1 MKDTYQNLQ
10 SATSSEETSPSA
22 VSEFT
27 SSALASFKETNQN
40 TLKGVTQLVNH
51 VLASDILPDIKVQS
65 PSLAQEQHG
74 AARLGQIA
82 GQTAAAAIP
91 MIALY
96 KFAGPGAATQL
107 ELNATYGLDAISMP
121 LAKSFA
127 TGAALSGITTPSR
140 DNVSNAEFW
149 NDRLTS
155 AAVGGLTFMT
165 ATGLSIGSK
174 SLGANLSA
182 GGKSTWGHLLQND
195 IASGT
200 FSGAIAGPLSLQAQA
215 LITTGH
221 SASKD
226 DLIQAM
232 TDYAVGGAMMG
243 GANSLHESVKPT
255 SQIHGVRTLADMKA
269 LADSTIVKDHPA
281 KNLSYPPEVTPD
293 WVLRANAGLDAALK
307 ESSLPKEYRDLVL
320 RGQDDLLRGLAILPE
335 NRPRITVFGSA
346 RQNFYG
352 PDSFDYN
359 QIRYITG
366 KLAPHY
372 DFMTGGGSA
381 IMEAASKGG
390 REAGATTI
398 GQNIVLPFEQVPN
411 PYLDRVVT
419 HQNFFTRT
427 EVLELSD
434 AFIIGPGGMGSVHE
448 LAEKLALMQNGKT
461 AKVPVYITDKST
473 WGNFDRMMKTMVA
486 KHLVS
491 PEDLKLYKFATP
503 DQIITELTERA
514 TTNPV
519 PGATASDTTI
529 GANMQPGVD
538 GQNFRLAA

>member
-10 SATSSEETSPSA
+10 AAASSEETSPSA

-27 SSALASFKETNQN
+27 SSAIASFNETNKT

-51 VLASDILPDIKVQS
+51 VLAADILPDIKVQT
-65 PSLAQEQHG
+65 PAPTEDAHG

-96 KFAGPGAATQL
+96 KFAGPGAATKL
-107 ELNATYGLDAISMP
+107 ELNGTYGLDAVAMP
-121 LAKSFA
+121 LAKSFG

-140 DNVSNAEFW
+140 DNVSNEEFW

-174 SLGANLSA
+174 SLGASLSA
-182 GGKSTWGHLLQND
+182 GGKSTWGHLMQND

-200 FSGAIAGPLSLQAQA
+200 LCGAIAGPLSLQAHA

-221 SASKD
+221 GASKD

-255 SQIHGVRTLADMKA
+255 SQIQGVRTLADMKA
-269 LADSTIVKDHPA
+269 LADSTIVKDHRPM
-281 KNLSYPPEVTPD
+281 NSSYPPELTPD
-293 WVLRANAGLDAALK
+293 WVARANAGLNAALND
-307 ESSLPKEYRDLVL
+307 SPLPKEYKDLVL

-346 RQNFYG
+346 RHNFYG

-381 IMEAASKGG
+381 IMEAASRGG
-390 REAGATTI
+390 REGGATTI
-398 GQNIVLPFEQVPN
+398 GQNIVLPFEQAPN
-411 PYLDRVVT
+411 PYLDKVVT

-473 WGNFDRMMKTMVA
+473 WGDFDRMMKTMVA

-491 PEDLKLYKFATP
+491 PQDLELYKFATP
-503 DQIITELTERA
+503 DQIISELTQRA
-514 TTNPV
+514 TTSPAV
-519 PGATASDTTI
+519 PGNAQHDTTI
-529 GANMQPGVD
+529 GANQHAVD
-538 GQNFRLAA
+538 GKDFRLAA